1 MPIPKEI
8 VNWGILSEIVSMDE
22 DDPEFSKSLIIQF
35 IDQAQTTFEQM
46 QNQLE
51 GPRELKS
58 LADLGHFLKG
68 SSSALGL
75 QRIAWVCERIQNLGR
90 KKENT
95 LPEKEYLVYQ
105 STLEIPNQGNYY
117 DRRIGDD
124 ADDETYLALIARALE
139 QARYEFTLA
148 RGELSSYYGSEL

>member
-8 VNWGILSEIVSMDE
+8 VDWGILSEIVSMDE

-35 IDQAQTTFEQM
+35 LDQAETTFEEM
-46 QNQLE
+46 QGQLQ
-51 GPRELKS
+51 GPRELKA

-95 LPEKEYLVYQ
+95 LPAQEYLVYQ
-105 STLEIPNQGNYY
+105 STLENPNQGNYY
-117 DRRIGDD
+117 DRRIGDS
-124 ADDETYLALIARALE
+124 DEENLLALIARALE
-139 QARYEFTLA
+139 QARYEFSLA
-148 RGELSSYYGSEL
+148 RAALSTYYGCEL

>member
-1 MPIPKEI
+1 MPIPNEV

-46 QNQLE
+46 ETQLQ
-51 GPRELKS
+51 GPRDLKT

-95 LPEKEYLVYQ
+95 LPAKEYLEYQ
-105 STLEIPNQGNYY
+105 SSLEIPNQGNYF
-117 DRRIGDD
+117 DRRIGE
-124 ADDETYLALIARALE
+124 ADDETILALIDRALE
-139 QARYEFTLA
+139 QVRYEFSLA
-148 RGELSSYYGSEL
+148 RSELSSYYGCEL